1 MLISNLKMRL
11 KSAGWM
17 AMTMALL
24 AVGSCQK
31 DDDVSKDAGAE
42 SLARPEVFEADV
54 LALEDAFATKSSLLT
69 SPDVETK
76 LSNIVLAFYEG
87 GVLYDTGYY
96 TSSFSS
102 MSKKLLAGKTYNIY
116 AAANMGDVRASFPER
131 ETEVSGFSYSIPSY
145 TAVNST
151 GIPMSGKK
159 EGYVAGSDG
168 NRNIPLTRLLAKVS
182 VNITCTWE
190 NPRIGE
196 VRIFNMNKT
205 LKPFGTSV
213 VASASDV
220 LSFQDYETATG
231 VGTYSAVLYVP
242 ENMQG
247 TIAGIADS
255 FHKTNDQG
263 NASVS
268 GKAALL
274 TYMQT
279 KVSSTSTYSGDVYY
293 RSYLGNN
300 ITTNFDI
307 KRNTHYVW
315 NLTYTEDGLQY
326 NDWKHDTGDLSGTRY
341 RYSLSPTSQELYV
354 NQTGDWQVMRY
365 TDTYAAGTWTPGT
378 TPSALP
384 GTDYSYTVADETVA
398 TAAAA
403 NADTQ
408 RTTAHKKGSTNI
420 NVTIAGNTLTLPVEV
435 RDMITNELEILSSP
449 DPASASVGGTI
460 SLTAKFYTLTNGVR
474 DGGRDVTQDSGTAW
488 SRTAGHTGISV
499 NNVSPNKGKVTA
511 TSGGTATIQAAYAGL
526 TASKE
531 VTFGDVV
538 EDRYRI
544 VISPA
549 SSSIAWNATQA
560 YTVNRYTDR
569 YTNGTRTV
577 EGTTP
582 VAMSAFDFDW
592 TSSSAAVATVANG
605 VATGKGTGSATITAT
620 LKSSVSEYSKYGN
633 TTVSATL
640 NVSQVQTH
648 RLVLTP
654 DAASKPYNGT
664 INLTARY
671 YTTTNGVE
679 DAGVVVTPSAVTKV
693 SGGPNITLTA
703 GNPSTAKLT
712 NPALSVVADNKASV
726 KATYAG
732 VESPAVDIEFT
743 NVTTYANTR
752 LVVTGPTSVNVG
764 STTGNYTA
772 TLYTQTYVNGVASGS
787 PATRDVSTSATFSS
801 SNTGIATV
809 TGRTAKGVAAGTAY
823 ISARFSDGNGE
834 ITSADADRAQ
844 LTVGNVVTHRLALT
858 PDAASKPYNGTINL
872 TARYYTTTNG
882 VEDAGVVVTPS
893 AVTKVSGGSNITFA
907 VGNPST
913 AKLTN
918 PALSVVANNKA
929 SVKATYAGID
939 SPAVD
944 IEFTNVTTYAY
955 TRLVVNGQSSV
966 NVGVTT
972 SDYTATL
979 YTQTYVNGVASG
991 SPVTSDVSASASFSS
1006 SATAIAT
1013 MSGRKATGKAAGT
1026 TYISASYSGPHG
1038 NASSANAD
1046 RAQLTV
1052 NNVVSHRLVL
1062 TADNASK
1069 NYNETINLT
1078 ARYYTTTNGSED
1090 GGVAVT
1096 PGTLVMS
1103 AGGSNIT
1110 LTKGSPSTAKLT
1122 NQTLSVVANN
1132 KGTVRAT
1139 YQGETADLAI
1149 EFKNVTTY
1157 GYTRLV
1163 VTGDSSVSVG
1173 GTTSDY
1179 RATLYTQTYVNGA
1192 ASGSAST
1199 SDVSAS
1205 ASFSSSATTIAT
1217 MSGRKATGK
1226 AAGTTYIAAS
1236 YSGTYGNIASANADR
1251 ATLVVQ
1257 NVEED
1262 KYRIVISP
1270 ASSSIAWNATQAYTV
1285 NRYTDHYVNGMQ
1297 TSTGSTPTAMA
1308 ASDFNW
1314 SSSATSV
1321 ATVSNGGVATGVSG
1335 GTATITATLKSGV
1348 TGYDKYSPKSV
1359 SATLTVTDVWS
1370 ISLSPASKTETCGTD
1385 IILTPTVR
1393 KNGSVVTSGFTINWS
1408 SSNTNIARVSGTN
1421 SSATVSSYNG
1431 GTATITATVNG
1442 ASATSSVT
1450 FNGTR
1455 RRYYAS
1461 PASVNMVEGGYDSQ
1475 MIRIHQVDETYSNGS
1490 WEVDSDVVLKNTFG
1504 ASPSYTPQ
1512 VYSVVDNSGY
1522 LNHPINY
1529 RPTWNVDYFTVSS
1542 PSGNAGKSGFMTVT
1556 ILSDGE
1562 TLDISYTI
1570 TGDSSEYYDYELE
1583 LTANGS
1589 STGASATIGNG
1600 ITLKVLMKTYRRVGS
1615 GPRTLYSTE
1624 NVTEYTSPYVRWYRA
1639 GTFNND
1645 LSPITIPLYGSVAT
1659 SSTVVTMS
1667 IEAYY
1672 NAERS
1677 NAVTLSFTDA
1687 PHTYGLEV
1695 LPSMASVTVGG
1706 TQQFQA
1712 YLVTDGVRASTP
1724 LTSGVTWSSTAAAT
1738 ISSSGLATGA
1748 SVGSATITARYAHS
1762 SGTLT
1767 DTSTLTVTQQD
1778 TYSLV
1783 VKPVNPSVQVGNTQ
1797 QFQAYLVV
1805 NGVES
1810 SSPLTSGVTWSSGST
1825 SVATIS
1831 GSGLAT
1837 GKAVGSSVITA
1848 RYTPSG
1854 SSQVSGS
1861 TTLTVTAAPVTNT
1874 YSIVVEFAQNPI
1886 GVGSANATVASAYL
1900 VTDGDLS
1907 TKTLIT
1913 DASKITWTSQTTSVA
1928 TAAKISSGSNAGKAT
1943 ITGVAAG
1950 TSKITA
1956 QYSDGSISATGDNT
1970 ITVNSGGVEIDG
1982 GWDSD

>member
-102 MSKKLLAGKTYNIY
+102 MSKKLVAGKTYNIY
-116 AAANMGDVRASFPER
+116 AAANMGDVRASFPDR

-326 NDWKHDTGDLSGTRY
+326 NDWKHDTGDLTGTRY

-354 NQTGDWQVMRY
+354 NQTGDWQLMRY

-384 GTDYSYTVADETVA
+384 GTDYSYTVADETIA

-420 NVTIAGNTLTLPVEV
+420 NVTVAGNTLTLPVEV
-435 RDMITNELEILSSP
+435 RDMITYELDVLSSP

-460 SLTAKFYTLTNGVR
+460 SLTAKYYTLTNGVR
-474 DGGRDVTQDSGTAW
+474 DGGTDVTQDSGTAW

-582 VAMSAFDFDW
+582 VAMSASDFDW
-592 TSSSAAVATVANG
+592 MTSSAAVATVANG

-620 LKSSVSEYSKYGN
+620 LKSSVSEYGKYGN
-633 TTVSATL
+633 STVSATL

-664 INLTARY
+664 INLMARY

-679 DAGVVVTPSAVTKV
+679 DAGVLVTPSAVTKV
-693 SGGPNITLTA
+693 SGGSNITLTA

-712 NPALSVVADNKASV
+712 NPALSVVANNKASV

-787 PATRDVSTSATFSS
+787 PAT
-801 SNTGIATV
+801 
-809 TGRTAKGVAAGTAY
+809 
-823 ISARFSDGNGE
+823 
-834 ITSADADRAQ
+834 
-844 LTVGNVVTHRLALT
+844 
-858 PDAASKPYNGTINL
+858 
-872 TARYYTTTNG
+872 
-882 VEDAGVVVTPS
+882 
-893 AVTKVSGGSNITFA
+893 
-907 VGNPST
+907 
-913 AKLTN
+913 
-918 PALSVVANNKA
+918 
-929 SVKATYAGID
+929 
-939 SPAVD
+939 
-944 IEFTNVTTYAY
+944 
-955 TRLVVNGQSSV
+955 
-966 NVGVTT
+966 
-972 SDYTATL
+972 
-979 YTQTYVNGVASG
+979 
-991 SPVTSDVSASASFSS
+991 SDVSASASFSS

-1013 MSGRKATGKAAGT
+1013 MSGRKAIGKAAGT

-1038 NASSANAD
+1038 SVSSANAD

-1078 ARYYTTTNGSED
+1078 ARYYTTTNGHED
-1090 GGVAVT
+1090 GGVVVT
-1096 PGTLVMS
+1096 PESISMVS
-1103 AGGSNIT
+1103 GGSNIS
-1110 LTKGSPSTAKLT
+1110 LTKGNPSTAKLT
-1122 NQTLSVVANN
+1122 NPSLSVVANN
-1132 KGTVRAT
+1132 KGTVRAA
-1139 YQGETADLAI
+1139 YQGKTADVAI

-1163 VTGDSSVSVG
+1163 VTGDGSVSVG
-1173 GTTSDY
+1173 GMTSDY
-1179 RATLYTQTYVNGA
+1179 RATLYTQTYVNGVV
-1192 ASGSAST
+1192 SGSAST
-1199 SDVSAS
+1199 SDVSSS
-1205 ASFSSSATTIAT
+1205 ASFSSSVESIAT

-1226 AAGTTYIAAS
+1226 AAGTAYIAAS
-1236 YSGTYGNIASANADR
+1236 YSGTYGDITSANVDR

-1285 NRYTDHYVNGMQ
+1285 NRYTDHYVNETK
-1297 TSTGSTPTAMA
+1297 TSTGTTPTAMA
-1308 ASDFNW
+1308 ASDFSW
-1314 SSSATSV
+1314 SSSSTPV

-1348 TGYDKYSPKSV
+1348 TGYDKYTVKSV

-1393 KNGSVVTSGFTINWS
+1393 RNGTVVTSGFTINWS
-1408 SSNTNIARVSGTN
+1408 SSNTNIARFTGTN

-1431 GTATITATVNG
+1431 GTATITAALVG
-1442 ASATSSVT
+1442 MSGVSASSSVT
-1450 FNGTR
+1450 FIAEKTEYAADPTSFGMYLGGYGESYHYVRLKKTVSTFSNGVWSSG
-1455 RRYYAS
+1455 AS
-1461 PASVNMVEGGYDSQ
+1461 TYVPVADYTLTDLSDKILRIRTSGTSSYMVESYYFQQASGHTGSGTLRATVTADGAT
-1475 MIRIHQVDETYSNGS
+1475 VDIPYVIYET
-1490 WEVDSDVVLKNTFG
+1490 
-1504 ASPSYTPQ
+1504 
-1512 VYSVVDNSGY
+1512 DNSE
-1522 LNHPINY
+1522 
-1529 RPTWNVDYFTVSS
+1529 TWT
-1542 PSGNAGKSGFMTVT
+1542 
-1556 ILSDGE
+1556 
-1562 TLDISYTI
+1562 
-1570 TGDSSEYYDYELE
+1570 YELI
-1583 LTANGS
+1583 LTADGFS
-1589 STGASATIGNG
+1589 SSASATVGST
-1600 ITLKVLMKTYRRVGS
+1600 ITLKAVYKAYKNNSFVSSTDVTYGFNPS
-1615 GPRTLYSTE
+1615 AQ
-1624 NVTEYTSPYVRWYRA
+1624 WQRA
-1639 GTFNND
+1639 GTTNRD
-1645 LSPITIPLYGSVAT
+1645 LSPITISNNLAT
-1659 SSTVVTMS
+1659 SSEAVTMS

-1672 NAERS
+1672 NAETS
-1677 NAVTLSFTDA
+1677 NAVTLTFTDA

-1695 LPSMASVTVGG
+1695 LPSTASVTVGG

-1738 ISSSGLATGA
+1738 ISGSGLATGA
-1748 SVGSATITARYAHS
+1748 SAGTATITASYAHS

-1767 DTSTLTVTQQD
+1767 DTATLTVTQQD

-1783 VKPVNPSVQVGNTQ
+1783 VKPANPSVQVGNTQ
-1797 QFQAYLVV
+1797 QFQAYLVT

-1810 SSPLTSGVTWSSGST
+1810 STPLTSGVTWSSGTT

-1854 SSQVSGS
+1854 SSEVSGN
-1861 TTLTVTAAPVTNT
+1861 TTLTVTAVPVTHT

-1928 TAAKISSGSNAGKAT
+1928 TAAKISSGTNAGKAT

-1970 ITVNSGGVEIDG
+1970 ITVNSGGVEIDD
-1982 GWDSD
+1982 GWDTN

>member
-1 MLISNLKMRL
+1 
-11 KSAGWM
+11 M

-102 MSKKLLAGKTYNIY
+102 MSKKLVAGKTYNIY

-151 GIPMSGKK
+151 GIPMAGKK
-159 EGYVAGSDG
+159 EGYVSGSDG
-168 NRNIPLTRLLAKVS
+168 DRNIPLTRLLAKVS

-326 NDWKHDTGDLSGTRY
+326 NDWKHDTGDLTGTRY

-354 NQTGDWQVMRY
+354 NQTGDWQLMRY

-384 GTDYSYTVADETVA
+384 GTDYSYTVADETIA

-403 NADTQ
+403 NANTQ

-420 NVTIAGNTLTLPVEV
+420 NVTVAGNTLTLPVEV
-435 RDMITNELEILSSP
+435 RDMITHELEVYSSP
-449 DPASASVGGTI
+449 DPASVSVGQTVT
-460 SLTAKFYTLTNGVR
+460 LTAKYYTLTNGVR
-474 DGGRDVTQDSGTAW
+474 DSGQDVTQESGTVW
-488 SRTAGHTGISV
+488 SRLSGASTVSV
-499 NNVSPNKGKVTA
+499 NNVIPNKGKVTA
-511 TSGGTATIQAAYAGL
+511 TAGGTAVIQAKYNDL
-526 TASKE
+526 TGSKE

-538 EDRYRI
+538 ETRYRI
-544 VISPA
+544 ELYAPKSTL
-549 SSSIAWNATQA
+549 AWNETSTFVVRR
-560 YTVNRYTDR
+560 YKDTYRNGGRETTGTVPET
-569 YTNGTRTV
+569 
-577 EGTTP
+577 
-582 VAMSAFDFDW
+582 MSADDFLW
-592 TSSSAAVATVANG
+592 TSSVSG
-605 VATGKGTGSATITAT
+605 VASVNNAGTVTGVSGGSSVITAT
-620 LKSSVSEYSKYGN
+620 MKDSVADRDKYDRTSVTATVTVTNVTSS
-633 TTVSATL
+633 
-640 NVSQVQTH
+640 
-648 RLVLTP
+648 RLVLSADYTTR
-654 DAASKPYNGT
+654 PYNGT

-671 YTTTNGVE
+671 YKTTNGLE
-679 DAGVVVTPSAVTKV
+679 DAGTNVVPVSINKV
-693 SGGPNITLTA
+693 SGGSNITITA
-703 GNPSTAKLT
+703 GNPSVARLT
-712 NPALSVVADNKASV
+712 NQSLSVEANNKADV
-726 KATYAG
+726 NVVYDG
-732 VESPAVDIEFT
+732 VTSNTVSIAFT
-743 NVTTYANTR
+743 NGESYSYTR
-752 LVVTGPTSVNVG
+752 LVVTGDASVNVG
-764 STTGNYTA
+764 SATGNYTA
-772 TLYTQTYVNGVASGS
+772 TLYTQKCVNGIPSGSESSQDVSGSVTFTSSASGIVS
-787 PATRDVSTSATFSS
+787 ISGRKAT
-801 SNTGIATV
+801 
-809 TGRTAKGVAAGTAY
+809 GVAAGTTY
-823 ISARFSDGNGE
+823 IGAKFSGTYGE
-834 ITSADADRAQ
+834 ITSADGDRQ
-844 LTVGNVVTHRLALT
+844 KLVVNDVVTHRLT
-858 PDAASKPYNGTINL
+858 
-872 TARYYTTTNG
+872 
-882 VEDAGVVVTPS
+882 
-893 AVTKVSGGSNITFA
+893 
-907 VGNPST
+907 
-913 AKLTN
+913 
-918 PALSVVANNKA
+918 
-929 SVKATYAGID
+929 
-939 SPAVD
+939 
-944 IEFTNVTTYAY
+944 
-955 TRLVVNGQSSV
+955 
-966 NVGVTT
+966 
-972 SDYTATL
+972 
-979 YTQTYVNGVASG
+979 
-991 SPVTSDVSASASFSS
+991 
-1006 SATAIAT
+1006 
-1013 MSGRKATGKAAGT
+1013 
-1026 TYISASYSGPHG
+1026 
-1038 NASSANAD
+1038 
-1046 RAQLTV
+1046 LTV
-1052 NNVVSHRLVL
+1052 
-1062 TADNASK
+1062 DNASK
-1069 NYNETINLT
+1069 NYNETINLI
-1078 ARYYTTTNGSED
+1078 ARWYTTTNGSED
-1090 GGVAVT
+1090 GGVVVT
-1096 PGTLVMS
+1096 PESISMVS
-1103 AGGSNIT
+1103 GGSNIS
-1110 LTKGSPSTAKLT
+1110 LTKGNPSTAKLT
-1122 NQTLSVVANN
+1122 TPSLSVVANN

-1157 GYTRLV
+1157 AYTRLV
-1163 VTGDSSVSVG
+1163 VNGQSSVNVG
-1173 GTTSDY
+1173 ATTSDY
-1179 RATLYTQTYVNGA
+1179 TATLYTQTCVNGA
-1192 ASGSAST
+1192 TSGSAST

-1205 ASFSSSATTIAT
+1205 ASFSSSAIAIAT

-1226 AAGTTYIAAS
+1226 AAGTTYIAAG
-1236 YSGTYGNIASANADR
+1236 YSGTYGNISSANADR
-1251 ATLVVQ
+1251 VTLVVQ
-1257 NVEED
+1257 NAEED

-1285 NRYTDHYVNGMQ
+1285 NRYTDHYVNGTK
-1297 TSTGSTPTAMA
+1297 TSTGTTPTAMA
-1308 ASDFNW
+1308 ASDFSW
-1314 SSSATSV
+1314 SSSSTSV

-1348 TGYDKYSPKSV
+1348 TGYDKYTVKSV

-1370 ISLSPASKTETCGTD
+1370 ISLSPASKTETCGTN

-1393 KNGSVVTSGFTINWS
+1393 RNGTVVTSGFTINWS
-1408 SSNTNIARVSGTN
+1408 SSNNNIARVTGTN

-1450 FNGTR
+1450 FIAEKTE
-1455 RRYYAS
+1455 YAADPTS
-1461 PASVNMVEGGYDSQ
+1461 FGMYLGGYGESYHYVRLKKTVS
-1475 MIRIHQVDETYSNGS
+1475 IFSNGVWS
-1490 WEVDSDVVLKNTFG
+1490 SG
-1504 ASPSYTPQ
+1504 ASTYVPVADYTLTDLSDKIFNITISGTSSYKVESYHFQQASGRTGSGTLRATVTADGATVDIPY
-1512 VYSVVDNSGY
+1512 VIYETDNSE
-1522 LNHPINY
+1522 
-1529 RPTWNVDYFTVSS
+1529 TWTY
-1542 PSGNAGKSGFMTVT
+1542 AL
-1556 ILSDGE
+1556 I
-1562 TLDISYTI
+1562 
-1570 TGDSSEYYDYELE
+1570 
-1583 LTANGS
+1583 LTADGS
-1589 STGASATIGNG
+1589 SSGASATVGST
-1600 ITLKVLMKTYRRVGS
+1600 ITLKAVFKAYKNNSLVSSTDVTYGFNPS
-1615 GPRTLYSTE
+1615 AQ
-1624 NVTEYTSPYVRWYRA
+1624 WQRA
-1639 GTFNND
+1639 GTTNRD
-1645 LSPITIPLYGSVAT
+1645 LSPITISNDLAT
-1659 SSTVVTMS
+1659 SSEAVTMS

-1677 NAVTLSFTDA
+1677 NAVTLTFTDA

-1695 LPSMASVTVGG
+1695 LPSTASVTVGG

-1712 YLVTDGVRASTP
+1712 YLVTDGVRPSTP

-1738 ISSSGLATGA
+1738 ISGSGLAMGA
-1748 SVGSATITARYAHS
+1748 SAGTATITASYAHS

-1767 DTSTLTVTQQD
+1767 DTATLTVTQQD

-1797 QFQAYLVV
+1797 QFQAYLVT

-1810 SSPLTSGVTWSSGST
+1810 STPLTSGVTWSSGTT

-1831 GSGLAT
+1831 GSGLAS
-1837 GKAVGSSVITA
+1837 GASVGTAIITA

-1854 SSQVSGS
+1854 SSEVSGN
-1861 TTLTVTAAPVTNT
+1861 TTLTVTAAPVTHT

-1928 TAAKISSGSNAGKAT
+1928 TAAKISSGTNAGKAT

-1982 GWDSD
+1982 GWDTN